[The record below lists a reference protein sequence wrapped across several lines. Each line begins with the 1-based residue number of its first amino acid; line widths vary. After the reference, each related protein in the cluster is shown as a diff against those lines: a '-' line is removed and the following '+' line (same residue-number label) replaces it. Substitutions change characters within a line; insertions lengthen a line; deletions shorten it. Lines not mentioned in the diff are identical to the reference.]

1 MIDYGAMKVGEV
13 KDQIIFL
20 KNIGL
25 YKIKFNFSMKK
36 KIFRDCFIVEPTEGD
51 LDPN

>member
-1 MIDYGAMKVGEV
+1 MY
-13 KDQIIFL
+13 L

-25 YKIKFNFSMKK
+25 YKIKFNFVMKK
-36 KIFRDCFIVEPTEGD
+36 KQFRECFVVEPADGE